1 MSRISQMIFG
11 EHDQFE
17 IVEMNTDKHSM
28 FGNYVMDIYDEDI
41 EALKAGKKLV
51 FIDEYGYILVYK
63 QGKKQ
68 KPKDVSIWCDKD
80 GNWKIGMDMVKKED
94 GSLEYPY
101 DFTEVDG

>member
-1 MSRISQMIFG
+1 MSRISQMLFG
-11 EHDQFE
+11 EHDQFD
-17 IVEMNTDKHSM
+17 IYDMDVDKRSL

-63 QGKKQ
+63 PGKKQ
-68 KPKDVSIWCDKD
+68 KQKDVSIWCDKD
-80 GNWKIGMDMVKKED
+80 GNWKIGMGRKED

-101 DFTEVDG
+101 DFMEVDK